1 MICDSLTRASII
13 RWWFQRQPEHFLRRL
28 MLSNWIDD
36 NQAWKQPFHVNK
48 NLGNCIERPDL
59 VTRPRERRKINQN
72 NWEREDLWRN
82 DVSTQDAALCGQKQH
97 SQCQLP
103 IKSLLVTIG
112 SSISK
117 YFGKK
122 NSLTW
127 IIAESLGLAF
137 FTRLIHKNSFKD
149 RCGLFKILL
158 TLRCSEVWT

>member
-36 NQAWKQPFHVNK
+36 NQAWNQPFHVNK
-48 NLGNCIERPDL
+48 NLGKCIERPDL

-103 IKSLLVTIG
+103 IKSPLVTIG
-112 SSISK
+112 SSILK
-117 YFGKK
+117 YFGEKIVWPELSQSRSVWL
-122 NSLTW
+122 SLLDSSIKTVSR
-127 IIAESLGLAF
+127 IVAVFLKF
-137 FTRLIHKNSFKD
+137 Y
-149 RCGLFKILL
+149 
-158 TLRCSEVWT
+158 